1 MFILA
6 AREIGP
12 PSKLTLRKERS
23 LRSHTP
29 MTCVRLKDNLYPY
42 LIPEMT
48 LKDNNIQ
55 KSIERLDCLSSSNI
69 ISTISTKVF
78 YFSSQTLLPVNFFL
92 VCMCV
97 CVSVYERAYVCACA
111 CVCACEGG
119 PNIDRTCNAHNTEHR
134 RTHCS
139 QKRTRLSPE
148 TPSSRNEVVRTE
160 PAPMATTALLVSPA
174 AVPLVL

>member
-69 ISTISTKVF
+69 ITTISTKVF
-78 YFSSQTLLPVNFFL
+78 YFSNQTLLHRAFFACVHVRACL
-92 VCMCV
+92 CMYVHTCV
-97 CVSVYERAYVCACA
+97 HVRVCALVREVQTSTA
-111 CVCACEGG
+111 HAMLIIL
-119 PNIDRTCNAHNTEHR
+119 NISELTARRNARDSHLRHR
-134 RTHCS
+134 AAEM
-139 QKRTRLSPE
+139 K
-148 TPSSRNEVVRTE
+148 SSEQSLHPWQRQRF
-160 PAPMATTALLVSPA
+160 
-174 AVPLVL
+174 